1 MLKLCGFA
9 ASNYHNKVKLAL
21 MEKGGDFEEKL
32 VWSGEGNPSPLRKEP
47 YVETKD
53 GMFCESEVILEYI
66 EDNYPD
72 KPLLPKDP
80 YQRSKV
86 RELEIFLN
94 LHLEIVVREIY
105 PEAFFSGTVSDE
117 VKRRT
122 EKLLTKNIAGF
133 AKLAQFTPYVAG
145 AEFTI
150 ADCSAITHLPLVSMA
165 TKIIYGRDFLE
176 DLPVRD
182 YVKMMNE
189 KPSMQKINADRKE
202 NTAVLLS
209 GQAKN

>member
-1 MLKLCGFA
+1 
-9 ASNYHNKVKLAL
+9 
-21 MEKGGDFEEKL
+21 
-32 VWSGEGNPSPLRKEP
+32 
-47 YVETKD
+47 
-53 GMFCESEVILEYI
+53 MFCESEVILEYI
-66 EDNYPD
+66 EDNYLD

-80 YQRSKV
+80 YQRAKV

-105 PEAFFSGTVSDE
+105 PEAFFGGTVSDE

-189 KPSMQKINADRKE
+189 KPSMQKINADRKA